1 MRARPGVPLWRKH
14 TMRRVWSYGGCLAM
28 LVLRVALAADLPAV
42 VTLRF
47 TDMAPPLPMQS
58 HLFPASPEGV
68 APEVPASTWLWQH
81 GWEKVWPLLVE
92 GHALQVIFAGPP
104 AQRYLRV
111 SADKAFTVWSH
122 RLTVDPQQ
130 RPILAITWA
139 VEHFPAGAALD
150 LQGRNDRAIAVIVS
164 LGPKVPSGSLRPEV
178 PRGLA
183 FFWGETETVGAAYT
197 CIPPRQG
204 PAEERLQC
212 VYPHIKYI
220 ALRSGGVGTV
230 QTDHVN
236 LLEVFQ
242 QQFPDYWQEHHQVPP
257 VVGVSFE
264 ARSDRTASLALA
276 RLYAVAFQ
284 ATTE

>member
-1 MRARPGVPLWRKH
+1 MIRQRTTTL
-14 TMRRVWSYGGCLAM
+14 GG
-28 LVLRVALAADLPAV
+28 AV
-42 VTLRF
+42 VTLCIVSTLALAAGLPTVLALHF
-47 TDMAPPLPMQS
+47 TDMSPQLPLPAQPLS
-58 HLFPASPEGV
+58 SAPEAV

-81 GWEKVWPLLVE
+81 GWERVWPLLVE
-92 GHALQVIFAGPP
+92 GRTLQLAFAGPP
-104 AQRYLRV
+104 AQRYLRLA
-111 SADKAFTVWSH
+111 ADKAFTVWAH

-130 RPILAITWA
+130 QPILAITWA
-139 VEHFPAGAALD
+139 VERFPVDAALD
-150 LQGRNDRAIAVIVS
+150 LPGRNDRAIAVIVS
-164 LGPKVPSGSLRPEV
+164 LGPKVPSGGLRPDV

-183 FFWGETETVGAAYT
+183 FFWGETETVGTTYT

-204 PAEERLQC
+204 LTGDRLQC

-220 ALRSGGVGTV
+220 ALRRGGAGTV

-264 ARSDRTASLALA
+264 ARSDRTASLAIA
-276 RLYAVAFQ
+276 RLYSVTFQ
-284 ATTE
+284 AAQD